1 MAAEQVQDRAY
12 LETGSFA
19 FFKGMAAL
27 SLALYASYYVSETVG
42 PLPRLLMT
50 VCFCACLL
58 GLNFWWDRLP
68 RARRN
73 LAYTLGFALVCL
85 GSLRLF
91 LPVSKSLIW
100 LLLYI
105 AICVLLQG
113 ALQKRAPR
121 RVTAAA
127 TLMGLLFALLTWMGY
142 QLKTY
147 DQLALLR
154 FAEYTKDHV
163 FEWVWYTG
171 FALLLTVLFR
181 QTILFLLE
189 YRFTEDA
196 RDPAAWGARRTLTLA
211 GGILLCWLPYYI
223 VFYPGCVST
232 DSHWELLQQLGLTPL
247 SDHHPIM
254 HQLVIRLGL
263 AVGQIFGSL
272 SLGVAVYSL
281 IQMVLMALVFALCIR
296 FLALRGAKKSVL
308 TVVFLFYGLYTIN
321 ALYSIT
327 MWKDVLFAGAALLL
341 MLQLSGELPW
351 ERVQGKRRR
360 GFAFLGLALTALL
373 FCTMRNNGYYAFL
386 LGFPFYILMNR
397 KQWKPLLALGLLT
410 VLLVTGYHGLLYN
423 GLGIRKSSPGE
434 ALSVPLQQIA
444 RTVKVHGVDGDR
456 EEFRILEEVLPDIEQ
471 LGEKYNSGI
480 SDPIKEGDTFLS
492 REFEKDPL
500 RYGGSWLRLGLR
512 YPQTYID
519 AFLLQSY
526 GYWYTDLDYFNVT
539 PIIVK
544 NDLGLSQNAAFA
556 GLREKVILLHENLA
570 MYRPTAI
577 LYSVGLLVWLEM
589 IAVVLLGMKRQWKP
603 VSASLL
609 IWGVWLTTLA
619 SPVFCEYRYLYALV
633 VTVPLFLSL
642 SLCLPDVNGKGKKGS
657 DPEAESA
664 VRI

>member
-1 MAAEQVQDRAY
+1 MAQEHMRDKRY
-12 LETGSFA
+12 LETGSFT
-19 FFKGMAAL
+19 FLRGIAAL
-27 SLALYASYYVSETVG
+27 SLALYASYYVSETAG
-42 PLPRLLMT
+42 LLPRLLMT
-50 VCFCACLL
+50 VFFGACLL
-58 GLNFWWDRLP
+58 GLNAWWDRL
-68 RARRN
+68 A
-73 LAYTLGFALVCL
+73 LEKSVMAYTLGFGLVCL

-105 AICVLLQG
+105 AICLLLHG
-113 ALQKRAPR
+113 ALPKRAPR
-121 RVTAAA
+121 HVTAAA
-127 TLMGLLFALLTWMGY
+127 TFLGLLFAFLTWMGF

-147 DQLALLR
+147 DQLTLLR
-154 FAEYTKDHV
+154 FAEYTKDQV
-163 FEWVWYTG
+163 FEWVWFAG
-171 FALLLTVLFR
+171 FALLLTVMFR
-181 QTILFLLE
+181 QAILFLLGHSF
-189 YRFTEDA
+189 RQVP
-196 RDPAAWGARRTLTLA
+196 RDEASWGTRRVLAVA
-211 GGILLCWLPYYI
+211 GGILLCWLPYFI

-232 DSHWELLQQLGLTPL
+232 DSRTELMQQLGMEPL

-263 AVGQIFGSL
+263 AVGQLFGSL
-272 SLGVAVYSL
+272 RLGVAVYSL

-296 FLALRGAKKSVL
+296 VLALRGARKSVL
-308 TVVFLFYGLYTIN
+308 VVVFLFYGVYTIN
-321 ALYSIT
+321 ALYSII

-341 MLQLSGELPW
+341 MLQLSDRLPW
-351 ERVQGKRRR
+351 ERAKGKRRK
-360 GFAFLGLALTALL
+360 GLAFLGMVLTAFL

-397 KQWKPLLALGLLT
+397 KQWKPLLAIAVLT
-410 VLLVTGYHGLLYN
+410 VLLVSGYHGLIYN
-423 GLGIRKSSPGE
+423 VLGIRRSSAGE

-444 RTVKVHGVDGDR
+444 RTVKIHGVDRSD
-456 EEFRILEEVLPDIEQ
+456 EDFLILEEVLPNIEE

-480 SDPIKEGDTFLS
+480 SDPVKEGDTFLS
-492 REFEKDPL
+492 REFQKEPL
-500 RYGGSWLRLGLR
+500 RYGRSWLRLGLR

-544 NDLGLSQNAAFA
+544 NDMGLTQNERFA
-556 GLREKVILLHENLA
+556 GLRGKVILLHENLA

-577 LYSVGLLVWLEM
+577 LYSVGLLVWLEL
-589 IAVVLLGMKRQWKP
+589 IAVTLLGMKRQWKP

-642 SLCLPDVNGKGKKGS
+642 ALCLPEKSAGTEKGEG
-657 DPEAESA
+657 
-664 VRI
+664 